1 MKRCLFVDDS
11 PVIRRVARHILSGP
25 EILFMEASSGAASLN
40 ICRIDVPDVVVI
52 DTTLSDIDAIELVSR
67 LRALDT
73 SGRSKLVVSMNHLDI
88 GFLTRAKRA
97 GADGYMLKPF
107 NRTQLLEAM
116 QGFDLPVQACQMA
129 QQPPRRARTFAGMQG
144 SLSA

>member
-11 PVIRRVARHILSGP
+11 SVIRRVARHILSGP
-25 EILFMEASSGAASLN
+25 DILFMEASSGAQSLH
-40 ICRIDVPDVVVI
+40 ICGMDIPDVVVI
-52 DTTLSDIDAIELVSR
+52 DTTLSDIDTIELVRR

-73 SGRSKLVVSMNHLDI
+73 SCRSKLVVSMNQLDI

-107 NRTQLLEAM
+107 NRAQLLATM
-116 QGFDLPVQACQMA
+116 QSFDLPVLACQTPK
-129 QQPPRRARTFAGMQG
+129 QPPQRAGTFAGMQG